1 MRHPRCTLCTAY
13 ACVAAHRT
21 SPGACSAKKNKKEKP
36 HAYASNCRK
45 RVYGCRRHGEAK
57 AKVRQVPGLRRQ
69 KQCAPS
75 KASWRGEADTGSFVS
90 RWTLTLEVCNAKLD
104 KCRRINSLQPLSIDV
119 VVRKTQLQIAVQEH
133 AHTARPHGQRVG
145 GHVSMFGV
153 DKEARRCAYTFE
165 HVLIVMISS
174 DADTSLFLQ
183 SYDV

>member
-133 AHTARPHGQRVG
+133 AHTDSELAGTSVCLEWTRKHEDAR
-145 GHVSMFGV
+145 
-153 DKEARRCAYTFE
+153 T

>member
-133 AHTARPHGQRVG
+133 AHTDSELAGTSVCLEWTRKHEDARTH
-145 GHVSMFGV
+145 SNM
-153 DKEARRCAYTFE
+153 C
-165 HVLIVMISS
+165 
-174 DADTSLFLQ
+174 
-183 SYDV
+183 